1 MDKDDLCY
9 CTRCL
14 QDPEARFFHG
24 VKIPPPAE
32 EIWRGFIDSSMETR
46 VDPRVDGVKIKVLS
60 SHGSKMNDYLAHS
73 LKAISREY
81 GGIKIFLETMT
92 LSDIRDDPQW
102 WNMQNI
108 YQYFSTSSCYFI
120 LCHPSASIRG
130 GITMASSPVLLWT
143 SMFTKQ
149 DWIP

>member
-1 MDKDDLCY
+1 
-9 CTRCL
+9 
-14 QDPEARFFHG
+14 
-24 VKIPPPAE
+24 
-32 EIWRGFIDSSMETR
+32 METR

-108 YQYFSTSSCYFI
+108 TNIFPHRLATLYYVIRINPRRHYNGLLTSFTLDFNVYEARLDSLEGNRCCV
-120 LCHPSASIRG
+120 LCLRR
-130 GITMASSPVLLWT
+130 
-143 SMFTKQ
+143 TKVCTCCLQ
-149 DWIP
+149 INIATRL